1 MTAFKIH
8 KLDAT
13 TSTNEVL
20 KKRISKNE
28 ASVPRV
34 VCAEY
39 QTEGRGQFANRWESQ
54 KGKNLTFSVFWPEL
68 PFGVLDHFQVNKG
81 VCLALVRVLRSYEI
95 PAIKI
100 KWPNDIL
107 SGNSKVAGILIENYL
122 QGKELKSTIVGIG
135 MNVNQSDFSSYSQ
148 ASSLSLL
155 LGKELDRNVLF
166 EKLLQEIEAFF
177 LSLNN
182 QVVEKI
188 QKIYIENLYGYEQ
201 WYMFEYKNKKRKGK
215 IIGVNPS
222 GALQLE
228 WQSGEIEIF
237 NNSKLLKLI
246 H

>member
-28 ASVPRV
+28 ASVPSV
-34 VCAEY
+34 VCAEH

-135 MNVNQSDFSSYSQ
+135 MNVNQSDFF
-148 ASSLSLL
+148 
-155 LGKELDRNVLF
+155 GLF
-166 EKLLQEIEAFF
+166 SGQFIVTSAR
-177 LSLNN
+177 
-182 QVVEKI
+182 
-188 QKIYIENLYGYEQ
+188 
-201 WYMFEYKNKKRKGK
+201 KRTG
-215 IIGVNPS
+215 S
-222 GALQLE
+222 
-228 WQSGEIEIF
+228 
-237 NNSKLLKLI
+237 
-246 H
+246 

>member
-81 VCLALVRVLRSYEI
+81 VCLALVRFLD
-95 PAIKI
+95 PMKF
-100 KWPNDIL
+100 
-107 SGNSKVAGILIENYL
+107 
-122 QGKELKSTIVGIG
+122 QQLK
-135 MNVNQSDFSSYSQ
+135 
-148 ASSLSLL
+148 
-155 LGKELDRNVLF
+155 
-166 EKLLQEIEAFF
+166 
-177 LSLNN
+177 
-182 QVVEKI
+182 
-188 QKIYIENLYGYEQ
+188 
-201 WYMFEYKNKKRKGK
+201 
-215 IIGVNPS
+215 
-222 GALQLE
+222 
-228 WQSGEIEIF
+228 
-237 NNSKLLKLI
+237 
-246 H
+246 